1 MMSLKEKMR
10 KTILKTFA
18 ILSGALILASASFAQ
33 SNEVQPPKTVRK
45 IIIRSADPLLIAML
59 LSGVQN
65 YNGSPV
71 PSQLINLS
79 QGGFGG
85 MNGQGGFGNST
96 GGSGGFGGM
105 NGQGGFGNSSGGR

>member
-18 ILSGALILASASFAQ
+18 TLSGVLILASASFAQ
-33 SNEVQPPKTVRK
+33 FNDVQPPKTVRK
-45 IIIRSADPLLIAML
+45 IYIRSADPLLIAIL
-59 LSGVQN
+59 LSGTQN

-71 PSQLINLS
+71 PSQLMNLS
-79 QGGFGG
+79 QAGFGG
-85 MNGQGGFGNST
+85 MNGQGGFGNSN

-105 NGQGGFGNSSGGR
+105 NGQGGFGNGR